1 MQTPT
6 KRARS
11 EPLPVEAPKTLT
23 VTIITKDNVHFAIDV
38 SFGQFTSEQ
47 YPHFRADASSVRID
61 VSANDFRPLH
71 TALTSLPFDRTS
83 DSYRKNMVAVCAH
96 LALADEPIDQWH
108 QRCDAAAR
116 ELNIASLL
124 DAIQSVYAK
133 HNIYVKDSIEKHVSP
148 VVRAGG
154 FVDVAWRFKLR
165 RTGVADDAERTDKI
179 IDALIGGPSTKS
191 VEMVLPR
198 FSGDVR
204 MPVQD
209 EEGRRKVWCKFAE
222 SLPTFDRTKTTPY
235 HYNLEVDAKLLE
247 AWRPFLNLTRSTCII
262 PGSYER
268 AVAFADSFLHVH
280 SDQSLQAPLAAMK
293 TVDGVE
299 LDNPFHLFV
308 ALSANVG
315 WWTSVASDLLLSA
328 YKNDTKILSL
338 VLDAEARFGSNLP
351 RRCSRSNRICLET
364 QLARAALE
372 HIPEVETR
380 DFIAKLTNDYFAHW
394 PYYER

>member
-1 MQTPT
+1 MQTST

-11 EPLPVEAPKTLT
+11 ESEAPKTTT
-23 VTIITKDNVHFAIDV
+23 VTIVTKDDVHFPVDV
-38 SFGQFTSEQ
+38 SLGQFASEQ
-47 YPHFRADASSVRID
+47 YPHFRTDAGPVRID
-61 VSANDFRPLH
+61 ISANDFRPLH

-116 ELNIASLL
+116 ELNIAGLL
-124 DAIQSVYAK
+124 DAIQGVYAK
-133 HNIYVKDSIEKHVSP
+133 HNSYVKDRIEKHVPP
-148 VVRAGG
+148 VASADG
-154 FVDVAWRFKLR
+154 FVDVVWRFKLR
-165 RTGVADDAERTDKI
+165 RTGVAVDAERTDKI

-191 VEMVLPR
+191 AEVVLPR
-198 FSGDVR
+198 FSDSVR

-209 EEGRRKVWCKFAE
+209 EEQRCKVWREFAE
-222 SLPTFDRTKTTPY
+222 SLPVFDRTKTTVF

-247 AWRPFLNLTRSTCII
+247 AWRPFLDLTRSLCII
-262 PGSYER
+262 PGAYDR
-268 AVAFADSFLHVH
+268 AVAYADSFLHVH
-280 SDQSLQAPLAAMK
+280 TDQSLKAPLAAMK
-293 TVDGVE
+293 DVYGVE

-308 ALSANVG
+308 ALSGNVG
-315 WWTSVASDLLLSA
+315 WWTSAASELLLTA
-328 YKNDTKILSL
+328 YKNDTKIVSL

-372 HIPEVETR
+372 RVPEFEVREFT
-380 DFIAKLTNDYFAHW
+380 AKLTNDYFAHW